1 MSPRNSVKASKADA
15 TIRNRLTALST
26 GVAPSRMRPYIITV
40 SGASDPTSISVVLKF
55 SNDIKNDIA
64 AAPISAE
71 LTETRT
77 QIAALQKRLDDDAA
91 ERASS
96 AKVNE
101 FASQWNGAKA
111 QLQRERGYT
120 AEGIAEI
127 EKLAQERGIPDLEAA
142 AALFD
147 RLHPPPEPVQP
158 AGIGSFNFFEPTE
171 KDGEDMKK
179 LLESRGESEQVVM
192 KMAREALNDFRSG
205 RR

>member
-1 MSPRNSVKASKADA
+1 MAKIEVDETSYLEMQQTYAAVNKMLSNPQARRKVLEA
-15 TIRNRLTALST
+15 TKVINPA
-26 GVAPSRMRPYIITV
+26 AIIPEI
-40 SGASDPTSISVVLKF
+40 D
-55 SNDIKNDIA
+55 A

-91 ERASS
+91 ERASTS
-96 AKVNE
+96 KVNE